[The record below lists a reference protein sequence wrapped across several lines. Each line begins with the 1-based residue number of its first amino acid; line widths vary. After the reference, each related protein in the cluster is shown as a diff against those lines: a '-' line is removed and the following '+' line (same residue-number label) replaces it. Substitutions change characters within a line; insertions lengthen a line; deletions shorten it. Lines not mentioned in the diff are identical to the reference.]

1 MNKLKDNLLEQYYV
15 EIEET
20 TEMVSHKIFNITEEL
35 SEEDS
40 FHLHIEY
47 FTQTILDEQV
57 LLKKF
62 EQRKEEVLQ
71 YLKKRIS
78 TTSNIILKAKYN
90 NFAFILT
97 KNNSFCQEA
106 IEYYQEVLKN
116 AFINTQNEN
125 YEFTIED
132 TLEKI
137 VELSIKIQY
146 NISELKTQIKSYL
159 KNSSIGDRLKT
170 RFFLFIKEKN
180 LFKAKESIEFPSF
193 FITLAKS
200 SSDKNWIK
208 HNLNLAL
215 FYAQKNQNQQQIQF
229 IYELLGDNECKNILP
244 EDEHNLAIP
253 HLNENTYEKI
263 IDYYKKAKCE
273 GKLKHIWNLHNKNK
287 KNKKYIP
294 IRINTSLPNDF
305 IAKLNSY
312 LKSISNLQAID
323 IVSNLIFCKRFLFI
337 PSYYFDE
344 LRKEN
349 KKSFCEEYF
358 TPVQNDSNF
367 NHKKIDFN
375 DNDKFL
381 IYHNSMKL
389 NIDFISRLILC
400 CIEKKKLSYQKLYTI
415 LEKYTSFGIKWQ
427 VILGE
432 QTIASCSWLSMID
445 IGIKS
450 FFDQLKKLQ
459 KKKIPDWRA
468 SVDILVPKFEGI
480 LRHILEHN
488 GANLTELN
496 TGNTSYI
503 LLEKMLRL
511 EKEDI
516 KEAFYKSFDED
527 DLNFFQYVFSS
538 KAQCLNIRNNVA
550 HCFYLPQQYTF
561 GIAIMVLLGILRLA
575 KFVPINSQ
583 EKE

>member
-1 MNKLKDNLLEQYYV
+1 MNKLKDTLLEQYYV

-35 SEEDS
+35 SEEDI
-40 FHLHIEY
+40 FHLRIEY
-47 FTQTILDEQV
+47 FAQTPLNEQV
-57 LLKKF
+57 LLKNF

-90 NFAFILT
+90 NFVFILT

-116 AFINTQNEN
+116 AFTNTQNEN

-137 VELSIKIQY
+137 VELSIKIRY
-146 NISELKTQIKSYL
+146 KISELKTQVTSYL
-159 KNSSIGDRLKT
+159 KNSSIGDKLKT
-170 RFFLFIKEKN
+170 RLFLFIKEKN
-180 LFKAKESIEFPSF
+180 LFTAKESIEFPSF
-193 FITLAKS
+193 FITLANTT
-200 SSDKNWIK
+200 SDENWIK

-273 GKLKHIWNLHNKNK
+273 DKLKHIWNLHSKNK
-287 KNKKYIP
+287 KNKRTIP
-294 IRINTSLPNDF
+294 IKINTSLPNDF
-305 IAKLNSY
+305 FIELNSR
-312 LKSISNLQAID
+312 LEAISNLRIID
-323 IVSNLIFCKRFLFI
+323 IVSNLILCQHFLFM
-337 PSYYFDE
+337 PNSYFDKF
-344 LRKEN
+344 RKN
-349 KKSFCEEYF
+349 KSFCEEYF
-358 TPVQNDSNF
+358 TFEQIDANF
-367 NHKKIDFN
+367 NHKKVDSN

-381 IYHNSMKL
+381 IYQ
-389 NIDFISRLILC
+389 NIMNININFISRFLLC

-432 QTIASCSWLSMID
+432 QIIASCSWLSMID

-459 KKKIPDWRA
+459 KEKIPDWRA
-468 SVDILVPKFEGI
+468 CVDILVPKFEGI

-516 KEAFYKSFDED
+516 KEAFYKSFDDD

-550 HCFYLPQQYTF
+550 HCFYLPQQYNF
-561 GIAIMVLLGILRLA
+561 GMAIMVLLGILRLA
-575 KFVPINSQ
+575 KFVPINPQ